1 MRLKNKT
8 VIVTGGARDIGKAV
22 SLKLAAEGANVAI
35 NYFGS
40 EGGARDT
47 LAQIEAAGGRA
58 FILKGDMTS
67 AVDVG
72 KLVEAALTTFG
83 GPIAALVNVA
93 GGMVAR
99 KTLGEM
105 DEAFFD
111 HVMRLNLISVFLT
124 TQAAAPHM
132 AEGSAIVNL
141 SSQAGK
147 DGGGP
152 GATAYATAK
161 GAIMTFTKAMAKELG
176 PQGIRVN
183 ALCPGMIGT
192 TFHDTFSKDEVRARV
207 AASTPLRREG
217 RAPEIADAV
226 AYLASDESSFL
237 TGVCL
242 DINGGLLMS

>member
-1 MRLKNKT
+1 MRLNNKT
-8 VIVTGGARDIGKAV
+8 VVVTGGARDIGKAV
-22 SLKLAAEGANVAI
+22 SLKLASEGANVAI

-40 EGGARDT
+40 QEGAQAT

-58 FILKGDMTS
+58 IILKGDMT
-67 AVDVG
+67 AAADTQA
-72 KLVEAALTTFG
+72 LVEAALSAFG
-83 GPIAALVNVA
+83 GPISALVNVA

-99 KTLGEM
+99 KTLDEM

-111 HVMRLNLISVFLT
+111 HVVRLNLTSVFLAT
-124 TQAAAPHM
+124 KAAVPHM
-132 AEGSAIVNL
+132 TGGSAIVNL

-152 GATAYATAK
+152 GAAAYATAK

-183 ALCPGMIGT
+183 ALCPGMIAT
-192 TFHDTFSKDEVRARV
+192 SFHDTFSKDEVRARV

-226 AYLASDESSFL
+226 AYLAGDESSFL

>member
-1 MRLKNKT
+1 
-8 VIVTGGARDIGKAV
+8 
-22 SLKLAAEGANVAI
+22 
-35 NYFGS
+35 
-40 EGGARDT
+40 
-47 LAQIEAAGGRA
+47 
-58 FILKGDMTS
+58 
-67 AVDVG
+67 
-72 KLVEAALTTFG
+72 
-83 GPIAALVNVA
+83 
-93 GGMVAR
+93 
-99 KTLGEM
+99 
-105 DEAFFD
+105 
-111 HVMRLNLISVFLT
+111 MRLNLTSVFLT
-124 TQAAAPHM
+124 TKAAVPHM
-132 AEGSAIVNL
+132 AAGSAIVNL

-176 PQGIRVN
+176 PNGIRVN

-207 AASTPLRREG
+207 AAGTPLRREG